1 MDFEK
6 KDFDSKQRF
15 GIRKLTV
22 GVCSVLLSTLLLTTV
37 NNNQTVHAATENGQ
51 QETDSDQGANADR
64 GLNIVKEST
73 TSTSQAGS
81 ETDTNEKKD
90 TTSSESA
97 QVQTSGVESAQKSD
111 ENSTNVENSATD
123 TKTGE
128 QKITTDQ
135 SKDIDTIQ
143 KTEPSKSN
151 SSSTNETTN
160 EEKST
165 TTETESEQ
173 TNTNTLNVK
182 NTAKTAVNALA
193 ESKVAA
199 KAATTT
205 NGGYD
210 SATWGTLDLS
220 NWTGQNT
227 TFNGTTYYQ
236 LTGYTGDTTHIIV
249 PNEED
254 FELAGKSTNG
264 NQVAISKDLIGSW
277 KTATSI
283 AFSKTDDKKIKLV
296 STDLNSTFQDNTNL
310 TNLDANSLDTSSVT
324 SMNITF
330 EGDSKLSSLTGISD
344 WDVSNVTAMTST
356 FRSLNGLSS
365 LTGLENWDVS
375 KVTNMDHIF
384 SQDNCSNVLDLSAI
398 SNWKTS
404 SVQNLTAAFA
414 NNRFTNLHGLEN
426 WDVSKVTTMG
436 SAFMN
441 NGSLTDISAVAN
453 WKTSSLTDMNRIFN
467 VNQALTSL
475 HGLENWDTSKVT
487 NFEAAFANEGSL
499 VDASAIANWNTSNAT
514 NMRNLFANSGV
525 QYLDFSKWDFS
536 KVTRASDVVRNVRTV
551 VYFGDN
557 ATITANNLNTL
568 GFGKVTNPIILAS
581 GALYTL
587 LSGSNTNTHTI
598 TINNSNGSQLTTI
611 SVPVVYDASSASN
624 ATEAINSYKEMV
636 DNKIQDYATAN
647 NYALKF
653 VSAPGSTDDLTGHNN
668 HLINYAEAKYQVVTV
683 PTDQKKDLQVQ
694 DKTVYKG
701 SSLTAK
707 DLVTNSADFPEG
719 TTFEFAD
726 NTEPNLNQLGT
737 YDVKIAATYPVTV
750 NGQQYTAVSGPVTAK
765 VTVTDQMQFNIIY
778 WDDTENKEIVKFDI
792 QNAGNDG
799 YSNNLKFPAGVETG
813 NYQSVSVSGV
823 PTGVTIAGN
832 YWNSLDNSST
842 DWTVPNYKWTAAA
855 APSLYGAN
863 IVIHLAHR
871 TTETTEQQTR
881 QVTVNYVKT
890 KVNEDGTYTEDGNA
904 FDSAV
909 LDVYYTRTATTDKV
923 TGKTT
928 YGAWKWDTSKGD
940 TNTPGYHV
948 VSGTWTSLPSEWA
961 NVTAEV
967 PTLNGYTAYTGGP
980 ASNTNKVPANQFVFP
995 SWNGSDGSTS
1005 ETDKGSTAYTD
1016 AATLYEAKPVH
1027 TILYVP
1033 EQTEARTVTT
1043 KFVYAGGDKDG
1054 QKVASDTQIQVYFKR
1069 TGTINTAT
1077 NKVTY
1082 GSWTWDKS
1090 AGDTD
1095 HPGFHIISGNWTISS
1110 DGQFSVKAPTVAG
1123 YTAAMLNSSGSYGTT
1138 NFATPT
1144 FNSDTVFTNN
1154 TASQWYVRNELTTYY
1169 VPNSSVN
1176 KTVVRTITITPP
1188 NTIAAPTSV
1197 TQTATINRLVRVNS
1211 DDTGVVYDGFNGSG
1225 WSTNTGSWTAYR
1237 RIMSYAGYTTVIT
1250 QVVTNPDGTT
1260 TETKLK
1266 SIDAQTVDGNT
1277 LPTTINVTY
1286 TATSTAVLSGE
1297 ASSTYNGQP
1306 ISYNDINGG
1315 SSDILVQVS
1324 GPMAGYYTVGAG
1336 DLEFSSDGGKT
1347 WSTTLPTNAGTYQ
1360 LRLTTQG
1367 EDAIKAQYGN
1377 NSIKWVNED
1386 GTSTIGGSATYIINK
1401 TDATATIG
1409 GSYERDY
1416 DGQPIN
1422 GTSIYN
1428 KITWAGRDTSNNK
1441 DFTLNHSITANDYAW
1456 YTKSGDQYIKVE
1468 GQPVNAGVYYLIL
1481 NNDYITTLD
1490 EANPNYSI
1498 SKVDG
1503 AFVYTINK
1511 AQAGS
1516 VTFDASVQKTY
1527 DGSAILNG
1535 ASFNTA
1541 PSIVIKGA
1549 DGKPLAGLN
1558 NYTFQS
1564 GDFEFV
1570 DSTGN
1575 TISAI
1580 IDSNGQIEGPINAG
1594 TYTIRLTQAGLN
1606 RIEQANPNVNFANV
1620 QLADTGSGTLT
1631 ISQYVP
1637 TLNLSGEG
1645 SKTYDGQVVTSA
1657 ELIKQDKD
1665 NTITIK
1671 LTVPKQGGG
1680 TTEVTYAFNP
1690 NMDYTGD
1697 YDWYSNGTKI
1707 NAPKNAGTYVIQ
1719 LKADQ
1724 VKTILEDLISQD
1736 SNYSYLKGNLDLD
1749 KLQVA
1754 GQASYTINKKPLT
1767 VYLDGNSSAV
1777 YTGSGAEMPLQ
1788 DLISHLKANGLVSG
1802 ETLNTDTFDKADFQW
1817 YVKNADGTYSVFTG
1831 KDAQGNT
1838 VQTPINVGTYYIGIL
1853 PETSTNSGIDTLRRD
1868 NTNYDVTIDYSKY
1881 YQFDITPAKGTLTLS
1896 GSQTDTYNGQAVSIK
1911 DGNYSIS
1918 FGPVSGNQNS
1928 GVLSGDQTAFNA
1940 IKWDA
1945 SDFEFVNGA
1954 PTNAGTYQVRLSSA
1968 GLQKLQ
1974 DFANGATGSNYD
1986 FSSVVTVDNG
1996 KFTASSVT
2004 GNYTVNKNE
2013 LTVSLTNKDGQTPS
2027 SVIGKYDLSA
2037 GNYTL
2042 TITPTETIYGADG
2055 KPITLTY
2062 DLKDSDLAYK
2072 NGTPSN
2078 IGTYDVQ
2085 LTAAAVND
2093 LEQKFGTANYTYKLS
2108 PSATHEITKGT
2119 GTITLSGGQTE
2130 TYTGQPAVL
2139 NHHKYFVTVATNIY
2153 SDSSYLNAGDMQ
2165 YLVFFTKNADG
2176 SYTQLADKPTDVGTY
2191 YVGLND
2197 YMVKLLQDATG
2208 NNGENYNWSQNYATY
2223 VITAA
2228 KGTATGSFSNSSSY
2242 NAQPIGKQDI
2252 TVNVTY
2258 PGAKSNTYTLQDG
2271 DYEYVNKAGSV
2282 VTDPTDA
2289 GTYTIRLTTAGE
2301 NHIKQLGNVLD
2312 SQGNITKQNV
2322 DWTINFTGSYTINAV
2337 QMTVTVNGTQN
2348 ETYDGNAK
2356 TINIGRANGVNV
2368 TISADG
2374 LTVPTIPTTGANA
2387 LTADDFTIKDAQ
2399 GNVVTNPTNAGTYK
2413 IYLNSKGLAKLG
2425 NLSANFIVPES
2436 LEQSADLII
2445 ARQDVNITEGS
2456 TGKTFDAQS
2465 AALTD
2470 EQFAQYKKAIT
2481 DAGYNVDGLTV
2492 DGIDWWF
2499 DDTVDY
2505 GTQGNPTNPI
2515 KDIGTYN
2522 LRLNAKGQKELDDA
2536 NPNYKLKVGDFKYTI
2551 YPEVVHIEVDGTQN
2565 ADWDNQG
2572 VSIDPTK
2579 FVPKFVVYG
2588 DENGDQLITNPV
2600 RDDGQPLT
2608 LPAGVQLV
2616 PGDYEFVDD
2625 DGNVIKSFTRQDGT
2639 TSANPFKVGSY
2650 KVRLTEEGWKKL
2662 ATQSTD
2668 NVKYQ
2673 YDNSTGTLNI
2683 NQITPDITLDGANW
2697 KTYDGQPVSFDELV
2711 SKDPTTNQ
2719 QLIYVSV
2726 TSNGHTIY
2734 LPLDPGT
2741 YNWSS
2746 NGQLL
2751 NTAPSQVGTY
2761 TITLNKDRVIES
2773 LNNWMA
2779 NNSDYKGSMKIL
2791 ADNIKGSALFEI
2803 RARNIADLV
2812 ADPASGSQ
2820 TYNGQTAQIDLSAV
2834 VGSLKATDSAGKV
2847 WKLNTSTLTLDDYTI
2862 TDPNGNVLTGFPVNV
2877 GTYTFKINEKGIA
2890 ALASANPNFTIP
2902 NEINGYSYT
2911 YTINQANA
2919 SGKLD
2924 GTNFGT
2930 YTGKAI
2936 TTAQVNSNGR
2946 IVVTVDYPGIAISDK
2961 TYTLQDGDYTWNT
2974 ENGSAPTDVGKYTIT
2989 LTKAGIANVE
2999 NYILKLAGTG
3009 QEGKSNV
3016 VFADNAITGSATYTI
3031 NKAAATISISDSQ
3044 KQTMPWT
3051 GNPAKIDPSNFVPT
3065 ITSDGQTIAFPSD
3078 LNLTSDDYE
3087 FVNDKGEVITAPSEI
3102 GTYMV
3107 RLTGNGWQKVRD
3119 AVAGNSNYTWT
3130 YEGQGSFEITKAEAT
3145 VVLSGSSSTVYTGQ
3159 GAVIPSTDGVVNGI
3173 TVTVDGKSYNLTPD
3187 DLEFVDDQGNVI
3199 NPVDAGSYKV
3209 RLKND
3214 KISSITGL
3222 DLTHYNYNYSGN
3234 TVQFDI
3240 TQMPLTITVSDKDNV
3255 PTVIYGESTT
3265 LNPSDYNIKV
3275 TDANGN
3281 IMDYTPVA
3289 GDLQFKDGVPT
3300 SSGTYEVIL
3309 SDQGL
3314 KNIQDKFGTKNYTYT
3329 SAGQGSFIVNK
3340 ATANVKTS
3348 GSYEAT
3354 YDGKTPEID
3363 VAKVINTI
3371 TTNNGASLT
3380 VNNLT
3385 ADDFEWVDAD
3395 GNAITS
3401 PVNVGTYYLKLK
3413 DSSHS
3418 KIATNDNYDWSF
3430 SGLASVT
3437 INKANATI
3445 KFSGNDTVTYTGN
3458 KVAPTP
3464 DAFTVTLADGQTYKL
3479 TANDIQVIGDPVNVG
3494 TYQVEL
3500 TQAGIDAINKA
3511 NPNYNYSYDGSK
3523 GTLTIDPAQATA
3535 TISGLQTSKQPQ
3547 VDPKNYTVTVNGQT
3561 ITGLTAD
3568 DFIFSKD
3575 GHPVKLIEAGTYDVE
3590 LSGDAIDKIRQAN
3603 PNYNITFSSTAKFT
3617 LENSSQTINYVDGSG
3632 NVISS
3637 TEIGDQLEGT
3647 KVSFTPD
3654 VPAGWALTD
3663 PNNVPSEITISNG
3676 TTTIEI
3682 KHGTIVVTPDTP
3694 EDQIPKGQV
3703 PGDPDKQYEELGVL
3717 DLKPTRKIIITLPDG
3732 TVQEILQQGNL
3743 TRTATFDEV
3752 TGKIT
3757 YSDWTA
3763 KDGKGA
3769 WDEYEPTQIPGYTIH
3784 ITETVDGKTKDIDSI
3799 SKVTV
3804 SADTQDTTINI
3815 TYTRD
3820 QQPTQPTQPSDSTN
3834 PSVPTNPSEPT
3845 NPAQPTSPTQP
3856 GKPDKP
3862 EKPNKNKDDANKQ
3875 NNKPAKPNKKKKNSK
3890 QDKRGQSNNMPKHAD
3905 MNSRSPKHA
3914 ATAIANKKG
3923 GVNSSK
3929 SITAANAKNE
3939 LPQTG
3944 DKQEGIA
3951 AWLGLLLSSLG
3962 IFNLIGDKKRKKK

>member
-97 QVQTSGVESAQKSD
+97 QVQTSVVESAQKSD

-2588 DENGDQLITNPV
+2588 GENGDQLITNPV

>member
-1594 TYTIRLTQAGLN
+1594 TY
-1606 RIEQANPNVNFANV
+1606 
-1620 QLADTGSGTLT
+1620 
-1631 ISQYVP
+1631 
-1637 TLNLSGEG
+1637 
-1645 SKTYDGQVVTSA
+1645 
-1657 ELIKQDKD
+1657 
-1665 NTITIK
+1665 
-1671 LTVPKQGGG
+1671 
-1680 TTEVTYAFNP
+1680 
-1690 NMDYTGD
+1690 
-1697 YDWYSNGTKI
+1697 
-1707 NAPKNAGTYVIQ
+1707 VIQ

-2588 DENGDQLITNPV
+2588 GENGDQLITNPV

>member
-365 LTGLENWDVS
+365 LT
-375 KVTNMDHIF
+375 
-384 SQDNCSNVLDLSAI
+384 
-398 SNWKTS
+398 
-404 SVQNLTAAFA
+404 
-414 NNRFTNLHGLEN
+414 GLEN

-2588 DENGDQLITNPV
+2588 GENGDQLITNPV

>member
-1 MDFEK
+1 
-6 KDFDSKQRF
+6 
-15 GIRKLTV
+15 
-22 GVCSVLLSTLLLTTV
+22 
-37 NNNQTVHAATENGQ
+37 
-51 QETDSDQGANADR
+51 
-64 GLNIVKEST
+64 
-73 TSTSQAGS
+73 
-81 ETDTNEKKD
+81 
-90 TTSSESA
+90 
-97 QVQTSGVESAQKSD
+97 
-111 ENSTNVENSATD
+111 
-123 TKTGE
+123 
-128 QKITTDQ
+128 
-135 SKDIDTIQ
+135 
-143 KTEPSKSN
+143 
-151 SSSTNETTN
+151 
-160 EEKST
+160 
-165 TTETESEQ
+165 
-173 TNTNTLNVK
+173 
-182 NTAKTAVNALA
+182 
-193 ESKVAA
+193 
-199 KAATTT
+199 
-205 NGGYD
+205 
-210 SATWGTLDLS
+210 
-220 NWTGQNT
+220 
-227 TFNGTTYYQ
+227 
-236 LTGYTGDTTHIIV
+236 
-249 PNEED
+249 
-254 FELAGKSTNG
+254 
-264 NQVAISKDLIGSW
+264 
-277 KTATSI
+277 
-283 AFSKTDDKKIKLV
+283 
-296 STDLNSTFQDNTNL
+296 
-310 TNLDANSLDTSSVT
+310 
-324 SMNITF
+324 
-330 EGDSKLSSLTGISD
+330 
-344 WDVSNVTAMTST
+344 
-356 FRSLNGLSS
+356 
-365 LTGLENWDVS
+365 
-375 KVTNMDHIF
+375 
-384 SQDNCSNVLDLSAI
+384 
-398 SNWKTS
+398 
-404 SVQNLTAAFA
+404 
-414 NNRFTNLHGLEN
+414 
-426 WDVSKVTTMG
+426 
-436 SAFMN
+436 MN

-1974 DFANGATGSNYD
+1974 DFANGVTGSNYD

>member
-2481 DAGYNVDGLTV
+2481 DAGYNVDGMV
-2492 DGIDWWF
+2492 SIGGWWF

-2588 DENGDQLITNPV
+2588 GENGDQLITNPV

>member
-909 LDVYYTRTATTDKV
+909 LDVYYTRTAQQDKV

-2588 DENGDQLITNPV
+2588 GENGDQLITNPV

>member
-414 NNRFTNLHGLEN
+414 NNRFTN
-426 WDVSKVTTMG
+426 
-436 SAFMN
+436 
-441 NGSLTDISAVAN
+441 
-453 WKTSSLTDMNRIFN
+453 
-467 VNQALTSL
+467 L

-2588 DENGDQLITNPV
+2588 GENGDQLITNPV

>member
-2588 DENGDQLITNPV
+2588 GENGDQLITNPV

>member
-2515 KDIGTYN
+2515 KV
-2522 LRLNAKGQKELDDA
+2522 L
-2536 NPNYKLKVGDFKYTI
+2536 V
-2551 YPEVVHIEVDGTQN
+2551 
-2565 ADWDNQG
+2565 
-2572 VSIDPTK
+2572 
-2579 FVPKFVVYG
+2579 
-2588 DENGDQLITNPV
+2588 LIT
-2600 RDDGQPLT
+2600 
-2608 LPAGVQLV
+2608 
-2616 PGDYEFVDD
+2616 
-2625 DGNVIKSFTRQDGT
+2625 
-2639 TSANPFKVGSY
+2639 
-2650 KVRLTEEGWKKL
+2650 
-2662 ATQSTD
+2662 
-2668 NVKYQ
+2668 
-2673 YDNSTGTLNI
+2673 
-2683 NQITPDITLDGANW
+2683 
-2697 KTYDGQPVSFDELV
+2697 
-2711 SKDPTTNQ
+2711 
-2719 QLIYVSV
+2719 
-2726 TSNGHTIY
+2726 
-2734 LPLDPGT
+2734 
-2741 YNWSS
+2741 
-2746 NGQLL
+2746 
-2751 NTAPSQVGTY
+2751 
-2761 TITLNKDRVIES
+2761 
-2773 LNNWMA
+2773 
-2779 NNSDYKGSMKIL
+2779 
-2791 ADNIKGSALFEI
+2791 
-2803 RARNIADLV
+2803 
-2812 ADPASGSQ
+2812 
-2820 TYNGQTAQIDLSAV
+2820 
-2834 VGSLKATDSAGKV
+2834 
-2847 WKLNTSTLTLDDYTI
+2847 
-2862 TDPNGNVLTGFPVNV
+2862 
-2877 GTYTFKINEKGIA
+2877 
-2890 ALASANPNFTIP
+2890 
-2902 NEINGYSYT
+2902 
-2911 YTINQANA
+2911 
-2919 SGKLD
+2919 
-2924 GTNFGT
+2924 
-2930 YTGKAI
+2930 
-2936 TTAQVNSNGR
+2936 
-2946 IVVTVDYPGIAISDK
+2946 
-2961 TYTLQDGDYTWNT
+2961 
-2974 ENGSAPTDVGKYTIT
+2974 
-2989 LTKAGIANVE
+2989 
-2999 NYILKLAGTG
+2999 
-3009 QEGKSNV
+3009 
-3016 VFADNAITGSATYTI
+3016 
-3031 NKAAATISISDSQ
+3031 
-3044 KQTMPWT
+3044 
-3051 GNPAKIDPSNFVPT
+3051 
-3065 ITSDGQTIAFPSD
+3065 
-3078 LNLTSDDYE
+3078 
-3087 FVNDKGEVITAPSEI
+3087 
-3102 GTYMV
+3102 
-3107 RLTGNGWQKVRD
+3107 
-3119 AVAGNSNYTWT
+3119 
-3130 YEGQGSFEITKAEAT
+3130 
-3145 VVLSGSSSTVYTGQ
+3145 
-3159 GAVIPSTDGVVNGI
+3159 
-3173 TVTVDGKSYNLTPD
+3173 
-3187 DLEFVDDQGNVI
+3187 
-3199 NPVDAGSYKV
+3199 
-3209 RLKND
+3209 
-3214 KISSITGL
+3214 
-3222 DLTHYNYNYSGN
+3222 
-3234 TVQFDI
+3234 
-3240 TQMPLTITVSDKDNV
+3240 
-3255 PTVIYGESTT
+3255 
-3265 LNPSDYNIKV
+3265 
-3275 TDANGN
+3275 
-3281 IMDYTPVA
+3281 
-3289 GDLQFKDGVPT
+3289 
-3300 SSGTYEVIL
+3300 
-3309 SDQGL
+3309 
-3314 KNIQDKFGTKNYTYT
+3314 
-3329 SAGQGSFIVNK
+3329 
-3340 ATANVKTS
+3340 
-3348 GSYEAT
+3348 
-3354 YDGKTPEID
+3354 
-3363 VAKVINTI
+3363 
-3371 TTNNGASLT
+3371 
-3380 VNNLT
+3380 
-3385 ADDFEWVDAD
+3385 
-3395 GNAITS
+3395 
-3401 PVNVGTYYLKLK
+3401 
-3413 DSSHS
+3413 
-3418 KIATNDNYDWSF
+3418 
-3430 SGLASVT
+3430 
-3437 INKANATI
+3437 
-3445 KFSGNDTVTYTGN
+3445 
-3458 KVAPTP
+3458 
-3464 DAFTVTLADGQTYKL
+3464 
-3479 TANDIQVIGDPVNVG
+3479 
-3494 TYQVEL
+3494 
-3500 TQAGIDAINKA
+3500 
-3511 NPNYNYSYDGSK
+3511 
-3523 GTLTIDPAQATA
+3523 
-3535 TISGLQTSKQPQ
+3535 
-3547 VDPKNYTVTVNGQT
+3547 
-3561 ITGLTAD
+3561 
-3568 DFIFSKD
+3568 
-3575 GHPVKLIEAGTYDVE
+3575 
-3590 LSGDAIDKIRQAN
+3590 
-3603 PNYNITFSSTAKFT
+3603 
-3617 LENSSQTINYVDGSG
+3617 
-3632 NVISS
+3632 
-3637 TEIGDQLEGT
+3637 
-3647 KVSFTPD
+3647 
-3654 VPAGWALTD
+3654 
-3663 PNNVPSEITISNG
+3663 
-3676 TTTIEI
+3676 
-3682 KHGTIVVTPDTP
+3682 
-3694 EDQIPKGQV
+3694 
-3703 PGDPDKQYEELGVL
+3703 
-3717 DLKPTRKIIITLPDG
+3717 
-3732 TVQEILQQGNL
+3732 
-3743 TRTATFDEV
+3743 
-3752 TGKIT
+3752 
-3757 YSDWTA
+3757 
-3763 KDGKGA
+3763 
-3769 WDEYEPTQIPGYTIH
+3769 
-3784 ITETVDGKTKDIDSI
+3784 
-3799 SKVTV
+3799 
-3804 SADTQDTTINI
+3804 
-3815 TYTRD
+3815 
-3820 QQPTQPTQPSDSTN
+3820 
-3834 PSVPTNPSEPT
+3834 
-3845 NPAQPTSPTQP
+3845 
-3856 GKPDKP
+3856 
-3862 EKPNKNKDDANKQ
+3862 
-3875 NNKPAKPNKKKKNSK
+3875 
-3890 QDKRGQSNNMPKHAD
+3890 
-3905 MNSRSPKHA
+3905 
-3914 ATAIANKKG
+3914 
-3923 GVNSSK
+3923 
-3929 SITAANAKNE
+3929 
-3939 LPQTG
+3939 
-3944 DKQEGIA
+3944 
-3951 AWLGLLLSSLG
+3951 
-3962 IFNLIGDKKRKKK
+3962 

>member
-1 MDFEK
+1 M
-6 KDFDSKQRF
+6 
-15 GIRKLTV
+15 
-22 GVCSVLLSTLLLTTV
+22 
-37 NNNQTVHAATENGQ
+37 H
-51 QETDSDQGANADR
+51 
-64 GLNIVKEST
+64 
-73 TSTSQAGS
+73 
-81 ETDTNEKKD
+81 
-90 TTSSESA
+90 
-97 QVQTSGVESAQKSD
+97 
-111 ENSTNVENSATD
+111 
-123 TKTGE
+123 
-128 QKITTDQ
+128 
-135 SKDIDTIQ
+135 
-143 KTEPSKSN
+143 
-151 SSSTNETTN
+151 
-160 EEKST
+160 
-165 TTETESEQ
+165 
-173 TNTNTLNVK
+173 
-182 NTAKTAVNALA
+182 
-193 ESKVAA
+193 
-199 KAATTT
+199 
-205 NGGYD
+205 
-210 SATWGTLDLS
+210 
-220 NWTGQNT
+220 
-227 TFNGTTYYQ
+227 
-236 LTGYTGDTTHIIV
+236 
-249 PNEED
+249 
-254 FELAGKSTNG
+254 
-264 NQVAISKDLIGSW
+264 
-277 KTATSI
+277 
-283 AFSKTDDKKIKLV
+283 
-296 STDLNSTFQDNTNL
+296 
-310 TNLDANSLDTSSVT
+310 
-324 SMNITF
+324 
-330 EGDSKLSSLTGISD
+330 
-344 WDVSNVTAMTST
+344 
-356 FRSLNGLSS
+356 
-365 LTGLENWDVS
+365 
-375 KVTNMDHIF
+375 
-384 SQDNCSNVLDLSAI
+384 
-398 SNWKTS
+398 
-404 SVQNLTAAFA
+404 
-414 NNRFTNLHGLEN
+414 
-426 WDVSKVTTMG
+426 
-436 SAFMN
+436 
-441 NGSLTDISAVAN
+441 
-453 WKTSSLTDMNRIFN
+453 
-467 VNQALTSL
+467 
-475 HGLENWDTSKVT
+475 
-487 NFEAAFANEGSL
+487 
-499 VDASAIANWNTSNAT
+499 
-514 NMRNLFANSGV
+514 
-525 QYLDFSKWDFS
+525 
-536 KVTRASDVVRNVRTV
+536 
-551 VYFGDN
+551 
-557 ATITANNLNTL
+557 
-568 GFGKVTNPIILAS
+568 PI
-581 GALYTL
+581 
-587 LSGSNTNTHTI
+587 H
-598 TINNSNGSQLTTI
+598 
-611 SVPVVYDASSASN
+611 
-624 ATEAINSYKEMV
+624 
-636 DNKIQDYATAN
+636 
-647 NYALKF
+647 KF
-653 VSAPGSTDDLTGHNN
+653 
-668 HLINYAEAKYQVVTV
+668 K
-683 PTDQKKDLQVQ
+683 
-694 DKTVYKG
+694 
-701 SSLTAK
+701 
-707 DLVTNSADFPEG
+707 
-719 TTFEFAD
+719 
-726 NTEPNLNQLGT
+726 
-737 YDVKIAATYPVTV
+737 
-750 NGQQYTAVSGPVTAK
+750 
-765 VTVTDQMQFNIIY
+765 
-778 WDDTENKEIVKFDI
+778 
-792 QNAGNDG
+792 
-799 YSNNLKFPAGVETG
+799 
-813 NYQSVSVSGV
+813 
-823 PTGVTIAGN
+823 
-832 YWNSLDNSST
+832 
-842 DWTVPNYKWTAAA
+842 
-855 APSLYGAN
+855 
-863 IVIHLAHR
+863 
-871 TTETTEQQTR
+871 
-881 QVTVNYVKT
+881 
-890 KVNEDGTYTEDGNA
+890 
-904 FDSAV
+904 
-909 LDVYYTRTATTDKV
+909 
-923 TGKTT
+923 
-928 YGAWKWDTSKGD
+928 
-940 TNTPGYHV
+940 
-948 VSGTWTSLPSEWA
+948 
-961 NVTAEV
+961 
-967 PTLNGYTAYTGGP
+967 
-980 ASNTNKVPANQFVFP
+980 
-995 SWNGSDGSTS
+995 
-1005 ETDKGSTAYTD
+1005 
-1016 AATLYEAKPVH
+1016 
-1027 TILYVP
+1027 
-1033 EQTEARTVTT
+1033 
-1043 KFVYAGGDKDG
+1043 
-1054 QKVASDTQIQVYFKR
+1054 
-1069 TGTINTAT
+1069 
-1077 NKVTY
+1077 
-1082 GSWTWDKS
+1082 
-1090 AGDTD
+1090 
-1095 HPGFHIISGNWTISS
+1095 IISGNWTISS

-2258 PGAKSNTYTLQDG
+2258 PG
-2271 DYEYVNKAGSV
+2271 
-2282 VTDPTDA
+2282 
-2289 GTYTIRLTTAGE
+2289 
-2301 NHIKQLGNVLD
+2301 
-2312 SQGNITKQNV
+2312 
-2322 DWTINFTGSYTINAV
+2322 
-2337 QMTVTVNGTQN
+2337 
-2348 ETYDGNAK
+2348 
-2356 TINIGRANGVNV
+2356 
-2368 TISADG
+2368 
-2374 LTVPTIPTTGANA
+2374 
-2387 LTADDFTIKDAQ
+2387 
-2399 GNVVTNPTNAGTYK
+2399 
-2413 IYLNSKGLAKLG
+2413 
-2425 NLSANFIVPES
+2425 
-2436 LEQSADLII
+2436 
-2445 ARQDVNITEGS
+2445 
-2456 TGKTFDAQS
+2456 
-2465 AALTD
+2465 
-2470 EQFAQYKKAIT
+2470 
-2481 DAGYNVDGLTV
+2481 
-2492 DGIDWWF
+2492 
-2499 DDTVDY
+2499 
-2505 GTQGNPTNPI
+2505 
-2515 KDIGTYN
+2515 
-2522 LRLNAKGQKELDDA
+2522 
-2536 NPNYKLKVGDFKYTI
+2536 
-2551 YPEVVHIEVDGTQN
+2551 
-2565 ADWDNQG
+2565 
-2572 VSIDPTK
+2572 
-2579 FVPKFVVYG
+2579 
-2588 DENGDQLITNPV
+2588 
-2600 RDDGQPLT
+2600 
-2608 LPAGVQLV
+2608 
-2616 PGDYEFVDD
+2616 
-2625 DGNVIKSFTRQDGT
+2625 
-2639 TSANPFKVGSY
+2639 
-2650 KVRLTEEGWKKL
+2650 
-2662 ATQSTD
+2662 
-2668 NVKYQ
+2668 
-2673 YDNSTGTLNI
+2673 
-2683 NQITPDITLDGANW
+2683 
-2697 KTYDGQPVSFDELV
+2697 
-2711 SKDPTTNQ
+2711 
-2719 QLIYVSV
+2719 
-2726 TSNGHTIY
+2726 
-2734 LPLDPGT
+2734 
-2741 YNWSS
+2741 
-2746 NGQLL
+2746 
-2751 NTAPSQVGTY
+2751 
-2761 TITLNKDRVIES
+2761 
-2773 LNNWMA
+2773 
-2779 NNSDYKGSMKIL
+2779 
-2791 ADNIKGSALFEI
+2791 
-2803 RARNIADLV
+2803 
-2812 ADPASGSQ
+2812 
-2820 TYNGQTAQIDLSAV
+2820 
-2834 VGSLKATDSAGKV
+2834 
-2847 WKLNTSTLTLDDYTI
+2847 
-2862 TDPNGNVLTGFPVNV
+2862 
-2877 GTYTFKINEKGIA
+2877 
-2890 ALASANPNFTIP
+2890 
-2902 NEINGYSYT
+2902 
-2911 YTINQANA
+2911 
-2919 SGKLD
+2919 
-2924 GTNFGT
+2924 
-2930 YTGKAI
+2930 
-2936 TTAQVNSNGR
+2936 
-2946 IVVTVDYPGIAISDK
+2946 
-2961 TYTLQDGDYTWNT
+2961 
-2974 ENGSAPTDVGKYTIT
+2974 
-2989 LTKAGIANVE
+2989 
-2999 NYILKLAGTG
+2999 
-3009 QEGKSNV
+3009 
-3016 VFADNAITGSATYTI
+3016 
-3031 NKAAATISISDSQ
+3031 
-3044 KQTMPWT
+3044 
-3051 GNPAKIDPSNFVPT
+3051 
-3065 ITSDGQTIAFPSD
+3065 
-3078 LNLTSDDYE
+3078 
-3087 FVNDKGEVITAPSEI
+3087 
-3102 GTYMV
+3102 
-3107 RLTGNGWQKVRD
+3107 
-3119 AVAGNSNYTWT
+3119 
-3130 YEGQGSFEITKAEAT
+3130 
-3145 VVLSGSSSTVYTGQ
+3145 
-3159 GAVIPSTDGVVNGI
+3159 
-3173 TVTVDGKSYNLTPD
+3173 
-3187 DLEFVDDQGNVI
+3187 
-3199 NPVDAGSYKV
+3199 
-3209 RLKND
+3209 
-3214 KISSITGL
+3214 
-3222 DLTHYNYNYSGN
+3222 
-3234 TVQFDI
+3234 
-3240 TQMPLTITVSDKDNV
+3240 
-3255 PTVIYGESTT
+3255 
-3265 LNPSDYNIKV
+3265 
-3275 TDANGN
+3275 
-3281 IMDYTPVA
+3281 
-3289 GDLQFKDGVPT
+3289 
-3300 SSGTYEVIL
+3300 
-3309 SDQGL
+3309 
-3314 KNIQDKFGTKNYTYT
+3314 
-3329 SAGQGSFIVNK
+3329 
-3340 ATANVKTS
+3340 
-3348 GSYEAT
+3348 
-3354 YDGKTPEID
+3354 
-3363 VAKVINTI
+3363 
-3371 TTNNGASLT
+3371 
-3380 VNNLT
+3380 
-3385 ADDFEWVDAD
+3385 
-3395 GNAITS
+3395 
-3401 PVNVGTYYLKLK
+3401 
-3413 DSSHS
+3413 
-3418 KIATNDNYDWSF
+3418 
-3430 SGLASVT
+3430 
-3437 INKANATI
+3437 
-3445 KFSGNDTVTYTGN
+3445 
-3458 KVAPTP
+3458 
-3464 DAFTVTLADGQTYKL
+3464 
-3479 TANDIQVIGDPVNVG
+3479 
-3494 TYQVEL
+3494 
-3500 TQAGIDAINKA
+3500 
-3511 NPNYNYSYDGSK
+3511 
-3523 GTLTIDPAQATA
+3523 
-3535 TISGLQTSKQPQ
+3535 
-3547 VDPKNYTVTVNGQT
+3547 
-3561 ITGLTAD
+3561 
-3568 DFIFSKD
+3568 
-3575 GHPVKLIEAGTYDVE
+3575 
-3590 LSGDAIDKIRQAN
+3590 
-3603 PNYNITFSSTAKFT
+3603 
-3617 LENSSQTINYVDGSG
+3617 
-3632 NVISS
+3632 
-3637 TEIGDQLEGT
+3637 
-3647 KVSFTPD
+3647 
-3654 VPAGWALTD
+3654 
-3663 PNNVPSEITISNG
+3663 
-3676 TTTIEI
+3676 
-3682 KHGTIVVTPDTP
+3682 
-3694 EDQIPKGQV
+3694 
-3703 PGDPDKQYEELGVL
+3703 
-3717 DLKPTRKIIITLPDG
+3717 
-3732 TVQEILQQGNL
+3732 
-3743 TRTATFDEV
+3743 
-3752 TGKIT
+3752 
-3757 YSDWTA
+3757 
-3763 KDGKGA
+3763 
-3769 WDEYEPTQIPGYTIH
+3769 
-3784 ITETVDGKTKDIDSI
+3784 
-3799 SKVTV
+3799 
-3804 SADTQDTTINI
+3804 
-3815 TYTRD
+3815 
-3820 QQPTQPTQPSDSTN
+3820 
-3834 PSVPTNPSEPT
+3834 
-3845 NPAQPTSPTQP
+3845 
-3856 GKPDKP
+3856 KPDKP

>member
-1 MDFEK
+1 M
-6 KDFDSKQRF
+6 
-15 GIRKLTV
+15 
-22 GVCSVLLSTLLLTTV
+22 
-37 NNNQTVHAATENGQ
+37 
-51 QETDSDQGANADR
+51 
-64 GLNIVKEST
+64 
-73 TSTSQAGS
+73 
-81 ETDTNEKKD
+81 
-90 TTSSESA
+90 
-97 QVQTSGVESAQKSD
+97 
-111 ENSTNVENSATD
+111 
-123 TKTGE
+123 
-128 QKITTDQ
+128 
-135 SKDIDTIQ
+135 
-143 KTEPSKSN
+143 
-151 SSSTNETTN
+151 
-160 EEKST
+160 
-165 TTETESEQ
+165 
-173 TNTNTLNVK
+173 
-182 NTAKTAVNALA
+182 
-193 ESKVAA
+193 
-199 KAATTT
+199 
-205 NGGYD
+205 
-210 SATWGTLDLS
+210 
-220 NWTGQNT
+220 
-227 TFNGTTYYQ
+227 
-236 LTGYTGDTTHIIV
+236 
-249 PNEED
+249 
-254 FELAGKSTNG
+254 
-264 NQVAISKDLIGSW
+264 
-277 KTATSI
+277 
-283 AFSKTDDKKIKLV
+283 
-296 STDLNSTFQDNTNL
+296 
-310 TNLDANSLDTSSVT
+310 
-324 SMNITF
+324 
-330 EGDSKLSSLTGISD
+330 
-344 WDVSNVTAMTST
+344 
-356 FRSLNGLSS
+356 
-365 LTGLENWDVS
+365 
-375 KVTNMDHIF
+375 
-384 SQDNCSNVLDLSAI
+384 
-398 SNWKTS
+398 
-404 SVQNLTAAFA
+404 
-414 NNRFTNLHGLEN
+414 
-426 WDVSKVTTMG
+426 
-436 SAFMN
+436 
-441 NGSLTDISAVAN
+441 
-453 WKTSSLTDMNRIFN
+453 
-467 VNQALTSL
+467 
-475 HGLENWDTSKVT
+475 
-487 NFEAAFANEGSL
+487 
-499 VDASAIANWNTSNAT
+499 
-514 NMRNLFANSGV
+514 
-525 QYLDFSKWDFS
+525 
-536 KVTRASDVVRNVRTV
+536 
-551 VYFGDN
+551 
-557 ATITANNLNTL
+557 
-568 GFGKVTNPIILAS
+568 
-581 GALYTL
+581 
-587 LSGSNTNTHTI
+587 
-598 TINNSNGSQLTTI
+598 
-611 SVPVVYDASSASN
+611 
-624 ATEAINSYKEMV
+624 
-636 DNKIQDYATAN
+636 
-647 NYALKF
+647 
-653 VSAPGSTDDLTGHNN
+653 
-668 HLINYAEAKYQVVTV
+668 
-683 PTDQKKDLQVQ
+683 
-694 DKTVYKG
+694 
-701 SSLTAK
+701 
-707 DLVTNSADFPEG
+707 
-719 TTFEFAD
+719 
-726 NTEPNLNQLGT
+726 
-737 YDVKIAATYPVTV
+737 
-750 NGQQYTAVSGPVTAK
+750 
-765 VTVTDQMQFNIIY
+765 
-778 WDDTENKEIVKFDI
+778 
-792 QNAGNDG
+792 
-799 YSNNLKFPAGVETG
+799 
-813 NYQSVSVSGV
+813 
-823 PTGVTIAGN
+823 
-832 YWNSLDNSST
+832 
-842 DWTVPNYKWTAAA
+842 
-855 APSLYGAN
+855 
-863 IVIHLAHR
+863 
-871 TTETTEQQTR
+871 
-881 QVTVNYVKT
+881 
-890 KVNEDGTYTEDGNA
+890 
-904 FDSAV
+904 
-909 LDVYYTRTATTDKV
+909 
-923 TGKTT
+923 
-928 YGAWKWDTSKGD
+928 
-940 TNTPGYHV
+940 

-1481 NNDYITTLD
+1481 NNYYITTLD

-1896 GSQTDTYNGQAVSIK
+1896 GSQTDTYNGQAHNITGYTLTIGGVGLPSGQTVTLKDGDLEYYVDGQWTTNVPKNAGTYQVRLNNSKLTELESSYTNFSWTSDNVTNNAKDYVINPTQVQVSFTGKPKQVIYNGQVFQLIIVDAMKGYFNMTGLVNGDQLTYPTLSSDQFEWVDSTGNVMPTVPVDVGTYTLRFKTTSDMDKLNSNYKFVFAKDSSGNDINGWQWIIDKATATITFTTGNQKTAWTGQPTVLDPNNFAVTISTNNGQTLTASDLTVNDFQFYDQNGQAIATPTAVGSYTIKLKQSGLDKIEKDTANYTWINNANGSYEITKAQVSITLNGESSMTYDGRAASFPVNSDGSVNGITVTLSNGKNYILKPGDLAFINDKGEYIDAPVNAGEYKVTLSQVGLNNINKIDGENYQYTLDKTANTANFTIEKADATIALNGTGTHVYNGQAASTNEGSYTIQLPGQTTSTIVNADNLAFVNGAPTDAGTYSIALSDDYKKQLQDIYGNNYNLKFTDGSFTVTPKTVNLILNGYSSQVYDGQPAKVSDISNLTLTWGDHTTTTAPGDIKFTLSADDLEVVDKNGQTPTAANAADQDSNPYYIQLKSSILNQLNGQNKNYNFVIGDTYARYTIYAKETNVTFTGKQFANYGSNPMPAIYPSNYTLTWTDAEGNSHNIELTANDLTVEVPSGVPTDQNGLPLNAGQYVVKVKQSVIDDFNTQHPDYKLSNDPNTNAWYVVKHREVSFTIDGTPSSTYNGQAVSIK

-2588 DENGDQLITNPV
+2588 GENGDQLITNPV

>member
-1347 WSTTLPTNAGTYQ
+1347 WSTTLPTNAGTY
-1360 LRLTTQG
+1360 
-1367 EDAIKAQYGN
+1367 
-1377 NSIKWVNED
+1377 
-1386 GTSTIGGSATYIINK
+1386 
-1401 TDATATIG
+1401 
-1409 GSYERDY
+1409 
-1416 DGQPIN
+1416 
-1422 GTSIYN
+1422 
-1428 KITWAGRDTSNNK
+1428 
-1441 DFTLNHSITANDYAW
+1441 
-1456 YTKSGDQYIKVE
+1456 
-1468 GQPVNAGVYYLIL
+1468 
-1481 NNDYITTLD
+1481 
-1490 EANPNYSI
+1490 
-1498 SKVDG
+1498 
-1503 AFVYTINK
+1503 
-1511 AQAGS
+1511 
-1516 VTFDASVQKTY
+1516 
-1527 DGSAILNG
+1527 
-1535 ASFNTA
+1535 
-1541 PSIVIKGA
+1541 
-1549 DGKPLAGLN
+1549 
-1558 NYTFQS
+1558 
-1564 GDFEFV
+1564 
-1570 DSTGN
+1570 
-1575 TISAI
+1575 
-1580 IDSNGQIEGPINAG
+1580 
-1594 TYTIRLTQAGLN
+1594 
-1606 RIEQANPNVNFANV
+1606 
-1620 QLADTGSGTLT
+1620 
-1631 ISQYVP
+1631 
-1637 TLNLSGEG
+1637 
-1645 SKTYDGQVVTSA
+1645 
-1657 ELIKQDKD
+1657 
-1665 NTITIK
+1665 
-1671 LTVPKQGGG
+1671 
-1680 TTEVTYAFNP
+1680 
-1690 NMDYTGD
+1690 
-1697 YDWYSNGTKI
+1697 
-1707 NAPKNAGTYVIQ
+1707 VIQ

-2588 DENGDQLITNPV
+2588 GENGDQLITNPV